1 MLVEWVATF
10 LSIIGAILNARRLKC
25 GFYLWLAANGMWL
38 TFSLRRGLY
47 GASLMW
53 FVYSCICVWGII
65 CWTKKER
72 ADA

>member
-1 MLVEWVATF
+1 
-10 LSIIGAILNARRLKC
+10 
-25 GFYLWLAANGMWL
+25 LWLASNGMWL

-53 FVYSCICVWGII
+53 FVYSCICVWGIT